1 MKTISEM
8 FIGLFDVLYRKS
20 VVNFTCNHPTR
31 LYDLAL
37 CHVSSWYNAIF
48 WEQTHEFIVEN
59 ESDVNLKPWRTH
71 RIFILLI
78 INTYTTAW
86 RSIKFKCFCSNKN
99 HIRRK
104 INTDCLKPQC
114 VLAALHISRANPLG
128 QGIQDTREQMLTTHS
143 KTQQILRY
151 HFQKTYEEELQNIHT
166 SIDTKKGSTE
176 FHLHIGMQFTF
187 QHRLK
192 MLPTPTN
199 PIEIFTSHTTRL
211 RMPLLSMQFF

>member
-1 MKTISEM
+1 MFLLEQEPHPAEDKYGLLKTAVRPRH
-8 FIGLFDVLYRKS
+8 LAYLKS
-20 VVNFTCNHPTR
+20 
-31 LYDLAL
+31 
-37 CHVSSWYNAIF
+37 
-48 WEQTHEFIVEN
+48 Q
-59 ESDVNLKPWRTH
+59 
-71 RIFILLI
+71 
-78 INTYTTAW
+78 
-86 RSIKFKCFCSNKN
+86 SI
-99 HIRRK
+99 R
-104 INTDCLKPQC
+104 P
-114 VLAALHISRANPLG
+114 
-128 QGIQDTREQMLTTHS
+128 GIQDTREQMLTTHS

-176 FHLHIGMQFTF
+176 IHLHIGMQFTF